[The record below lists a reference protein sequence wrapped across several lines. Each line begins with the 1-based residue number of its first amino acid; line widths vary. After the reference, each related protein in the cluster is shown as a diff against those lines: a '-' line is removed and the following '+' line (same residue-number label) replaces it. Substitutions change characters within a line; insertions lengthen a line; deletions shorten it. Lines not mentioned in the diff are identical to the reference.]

1 MSKRQRNLDMHRAE
15 ALESPKEMTITHGE
29 LQTQVGVLRN
39 GKLQKLESQGES
51 AMEKGRRRLWGRER
65 HD

>member
-39 GKLQKLESQGES
+39 GKLQKLESQGGKCHGEGKKK
-51 AMEKGRRRLWGRER
+51 AVGER
-65 HD
+65 KA